1 MVPTRI
7 LEHSSISYTRT
18 RSHLRF
24 LILGVLIFT
33 VLHGLLTG
41 CSIPIQ
47 NTIWQPKPGTTF
59 QWQLDGP
66 IDLSISADVY
76 DLDLFETDSEMIEK
90 LHDNGR
96 KVIGYS
102 SIGAWENWRPDA
114 QQFPKEVIGKDYQGW
129 PGEKWLDIRAIDT
142 LAPIIRAR
150 LDLLKSKGFDAIE
163 PDNID
168 GYEADTGFPL
178 TQADQLRFNK
188 WLAKEAH
195 DRGLSIGLKNV
206 HELVSTLQSDFDWA
220 LTEDAFDQGWASAM
234 SDFIKAGKAVFM
246 VEYTDTKTSLELFC
260 PTAHS
265 LGYTGVLKHRS
276 LDAWRRI
283 CPA

>member
-1 MVPTRI
+1 MLTRI
-7 LEHSSISYTRT
+7 IESNPISHTRT

-24 LILGVLIFT
+24 LIIGILIFNL
-33 VLHGLLTG
+33 VSGLLTG
-41 CSIPIQ
+41 CHSLVQ

-59 QWQLDGP
+59 QWQLNEP
-66 IDLSISADVY
+66 IDLSIAADVY
-76 DLDLFETDSEMIEK
+76 DLDLFETNPETIQK
-90 LHDNGR
+90 LHQNGR

-102 SIGAWENWRPDA
+102 SIGAWENWRPDR
-114 QQFPKEVIGKDYQGW
+114 QQFPKEIIGKDYEGW
-129 PGEKWLDIRAIDT
+129 SGEKWLDIRAIDT
-142 LAPIIRAR
+142 LAPIVRAR

-195 DRGLSIGLKNV
+195 DRGLSIGLKNS
-206 HELVSTLQSDFDWA
+206 HELASALQADFDWA
-220 LTEDAFDQGWASAM
+220 LTEDAFVQGWASAM

-246 VEYTDTKTSLELFC
+246 TEYTDTNTSLELFC

-276 LDAWRRI
+276 LDAWRKI
-283 CPA
+283 CPP